1 MMERHHFSL
10 KEKYPS
16 VVIEV
21 LAGVFVGPY
30 KISLYAFSIISYV
43 FYVNKRACLTIWT
56 FMS

>member
-30 KISLYAFSIISYV
+30 KTRAIAVSDSYPHHC
-43 FYVNKRACLTIWT
+43 AL
-56 FMS
+56 